1 MGRGG
6 KLDQQPTVY
15 TFDEVSRHDKKG
27 DRWIVIQD
35 NVYDIT
41 DWSNRHPGGS
51 KVIGHYAGQDA
62 TDAFE
67 AFHNDLESVKRYL
80 KPLHMGTVKDAKD
93 KSIKED
99 FRKLRLTAVQMGL
112 FKANFWYFAL
122 YFLHVVVF
130 EILAYL
136 TLYYFGSGWIPFVIS
151 LLFYGTFQAQSAF
164 LSHDFGHLAVFHNT
178 SMDRFFE
185 YYLLAF
191 NKGASPHWWNHMHFQ
206 HHAKPNV
213 IGKDPDV
220 RLDKFLVV
228 GQVMPVEVAQSKNSY
243 LPFNLQDKY
252 FPLFGPTLLFPIYFH
267 YTCYKHVLTRKLWV
281 DLAVMIIYN
290 IKFLFL
296 FVPMLGWGW
305 TLVYYEAFRVI
316 DSMWFAW
323 VTQSNHIPMNID
335 HDDNKPWLKLQLF
348 ATCDHEQSL
357 FNDWFTGRLNFQI
370 EHHLFPTMPQHNLYK
385 VRPLV
390 QALCKKHGIPFQ
402 IKSLQRAFGDILRS
416 LKDSGE
422 LWSAAYHAHHLS

>member
-1 MGRGG
+1 M
-6 KLDQQPTVY
+6 
-15 TFDEVSRHDKKG
+15 
-27 DRWIVIQD
+27 
-35 NVYDIT
+35 
-41 DWSNRHPGGS
+41 
-51 KVIGHYAGQDA
+51 
-62 TDAFE
+62 
-67 AFHNDLESVKRYL
+67 
-80 KPLHMGTVKDAKD
+80 
-93 KSIKED
+93 
-99 FRKLRLTAVQMGL
+99 
-112 FKANFWYFAL
+112 
-122 YFLHVVVF
+122 
-130 EILAYL
+130 
-136 TLYYFGSGWIPFVIS
+136 
-151 LLFYGTFQAQSAF
+151 
-164 LSHDFGHLAVFHNT
+164 
-178 SMDRFFE
+178 E
-185 YYLLAF
+185 YYITYDCSRIYIYD
-191 NKGASPHWWNHMHFQ
+191 NENNTDETVPSPH
-206 HHAKPNV
+206 V

-228 GQVMPVEVAQSKNSY
+228 GQVMPVE
-243 LPFNLQDKY
+243 
-252 FPLFGPTLLFPIYFH
+252 
-267 YTCYKHVLTRKLWV
+267 

-390 QALCKKHGIPFQ
+390 QSLCKKHGIPFQ